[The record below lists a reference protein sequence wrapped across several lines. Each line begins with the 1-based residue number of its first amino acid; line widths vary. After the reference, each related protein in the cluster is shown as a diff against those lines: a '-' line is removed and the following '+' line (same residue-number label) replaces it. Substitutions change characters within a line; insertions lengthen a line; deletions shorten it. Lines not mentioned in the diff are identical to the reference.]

1 MHMTRIS
8 FFMEEY
14 NEKQNLPH
22 CQNNSKRTTLR
33 TIQNIPHCQ
42 NNSKHTTLSE
52 QFKTYHT
59 VGTIQN
65 IPHCQ
70 NNSKHTTL
78 SEQFQ
83 NQTSKS

>member
-14 NEKQNLPH
+14 NEK
-22 CQNNSKRTTLR
+22 
-33 TIQNIPHCQ
+33 QNIPHCQ

-65 IPHCQ
+65 IPHCR

-78 SEQFQ
+78 SEQFK
-83 NQTSKS
+83 TYHTVGTIPKSNIKIIERGKIDNP